1 MKLMLLLVP
10 YAIIL
15 VKHVVE
21 RQSIVIPVKART
33 SELYLPQ
40 TTLAL
45 ASMVTFLLKLLNYK
59 INNNSLKDILTM
71 EQIQYV

>member
-1 MKLMLLLVP
+1 MFLLVP

-21 RQSIVIPVKART
+21 RQSIVIAVKART
-33 SELYLPQ
+33 LELYLLQ
-40 TTLAL
+40 TTLVL

-59 INNNSLKDILTM
+59 INNNSLKDIITM
-71 EQIQYV
+71 KQIQYA

>member
-10 YAIIL
+10 IAIIL
-15 VKHVVE
+15 VKHVVL

-33 SELYLPQ
+33 LELYLPQ

-45 ASMVTFLLKLLNYK
+45 ATMVTFLLKLLNYK
-59 INNNSLKDILTM
+59 INYNSIKDIITM

>member
-1 MKLMLLLVP
+1 MKLMMLLVP

-21 RQSIVIPVKART
+21 RQSIVITVKART
-33 SELYLPQ
+33 SELYLQ
-40 TTLAL
+40 ETTLAL

-59 INNNSLKDILTM
+59 INNNSLKDIITM
-71 EQIQYV
+71 DQIQYV